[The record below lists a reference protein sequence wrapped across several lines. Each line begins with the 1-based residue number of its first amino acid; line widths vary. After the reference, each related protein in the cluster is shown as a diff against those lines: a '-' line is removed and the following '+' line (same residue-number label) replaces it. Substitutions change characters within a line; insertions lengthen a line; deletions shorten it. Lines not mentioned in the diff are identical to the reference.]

1 MSATIV
7 EPADATHGV
16 TEEDAP
22 RRRRLKLVLL
32 LGAVL
37 FLGAA
42 AWWLLLGPSPSDGG
56 ELVEGDIVTLEPM
69 TTTTGESTL
78 HHARV
83 GLAVVLTDQG
93 RRDDIVDKEPLLQ
106 DALLAAIAERDA
118 DTLRSASGSEE
129 LRVEL
134 TEQAQ
139 RIWSQEE
146 ISRIV
151 LVELL
156 VQ

>member
-7 EPADATHGV
+7 EPTDAETV
-16 TEEDAP
+16 VEEDVP
-22 RRRRLKLVLL
+22 RRRGLKLLLL

-42 AWWLLLGPSPSDGG
+42 AWWLLLAPAADDDGQV
-56 ELVEGDIVTLEPM
+56 VEGDIVTLEPM

-93 RRDDIVDKEPLLQ
+93 RRDDIVDREPLLQ

-118 DTLRSASGSEE
+118 DTLRSAEGSEQ

-134 TEQAQ
+134 TSQAQ
-139 RIWSQEE
+139 RIWSEEE